1 MNFFII
7 HVPESKASISH
18 AEMAYKSVRNFYDNV
33 EIYKG
38 YDPKR
43 AQKFLKEKSI
53 SHRPVH
59 KNIYEWSLEKAKR
72 PGMLGSFVS
81 HYSLW
86 ELCVKLDETIC
97 ILEHDARMFSPII
110 HKDFDGILQ
119 INIEDSKSP
128 SRLYNQLNYKFDT
141 KTSIKECYYIKN
153 EIPLAHGT
161 GAYLIKPKEAKILGD
176 LKTFGPADHIM
187 NGIFFKIYRQLP
199 PSVYLINDG
208 KSLTRNYEQDGQI
221 S

>member
-33 EIYKG
+33 EIYNG

-97 ILEHDARMFSPII
+97 ILEHDARMFSPVI
-110 HKDFDGILQ
+110 HEDFDGILQ
-119 INIEDSKSP
+119 LNIEDIIPQGKNGRP
-128 SRLYNQLNYKFDT
+128 SLVKAQ
-141 KTSIKECYYIKN
+141 SIEGSI
-153 EIPLAHGT
+153 
-161 GAYLIKPKEAKILGD
+161 
-176 LKTFGPADHIM
+176 
-187 NGIFFKIYRQLP
+187 
-199 PSVYLINDG
+199 
-208 KSLTRNYEQDGQI
+208 
-221 S
+221 